1 MLSRRALL
9 AILASA
15 PGLSVL
21 PALAQEG
28 GDIAL
33 ADLASSGATI
43 KDMTMGDAAAPVKVY
58 EYASMTCP
66 HCARFQADVFPK
78 IKEKYIDKG
87 KVLWTMREFPLDP
100 RATAGFMLARCAG
113 EDKYWA
119 MIDVL
124 FAQQANWAFVEASQ
138 VLPALQQIA
147 RQAGFTQEGFEKC
160 LQDKALYDGVNAV
173 KQRGNDIFKIDGT
186 PTFFVNGKRFGGEMT
201 VEDFDKAVEPLLKS

>member
-15 PGLSVL
+15 PGFSVL
-21 PALAQEG
+21 PAQAQEG

-33 ADLASSGATI
+33 ADLATSGGTI
-43 KDMTMGDAAAPVKVY
+43 KDMAMGDAAAPVKVY

-100 RATAGFMLARCAG
+100 RATAAFMLARCSG

-124 FAQQANWAFVEASQ
+124 FA
-138 VLPALQQIA
+138 
-147 RQAGFTQEGFEKC
+147 RQAGFTQEQFEKC

-186 PTFFVNGKRFGGEMT
+186 PTFFVNGKRF
-201 VEDFDKAVEPLLKS
+201 